1 MFNMSGIEYVCVWVV
16 YACAYLHASTC
27 IIRMC
32 VCVCVC
38 VCVRECVY
46 VFAYMGLIFSLRAV

>member
-38 VCVRECVY
+38 VCVRACESAC
-46 VFAYMGLIFSLRAV
+46 MFSHTWV